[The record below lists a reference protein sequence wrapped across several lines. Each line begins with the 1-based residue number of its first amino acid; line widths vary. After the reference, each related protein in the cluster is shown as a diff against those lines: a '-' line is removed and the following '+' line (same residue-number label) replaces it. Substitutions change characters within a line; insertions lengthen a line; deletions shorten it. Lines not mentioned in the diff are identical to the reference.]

1 MAKETK
7 DIGHIRLSDL
17 DSEVTTKKGVP
28 GIWIPFPTNAC
39 IFVNEKDNRTTV
51 DLDIEVIPTPRSQY
65 SDKMVKA
72 SLPKSYRLAKNIR
85 FDTEEYKKLTPIL
98 GNLKTYEFEKT
109 PQNPPRQQT
118 PADDFD
124 DLPSGLDGDG
134 DWGGQIPEDK
144 DWK

>member
-7 DIGHIRLSDL
+7 DLGHIRLSEL

-28 GIWIPFPTNAC
+28 GIWIPFPTNPC

-72 SLPKSYRLAKNIR
+72 SLPKSYRNAHNVR
-85 FDTEEYKKLTPIL
+85 FDTDEYKRLTPIL
-98 GNLKTYEFEKT
+98 GNLKTYEYERNT
-109 PQNPPRQQT
+109 QGGANPQPT
-118 PADDFD
+118 DDIG
-124 DLPSGLDGDG
+124 DLPPGLDADG
-134 DWGGQIPEDK
+134 DWGGPLPGD
-144 DWK
+144 DWN